1 MSFALLLPVFLL
13 AGLGAMLAR
22 LPWLRIGWHVGVT
35 EVTAK
40 FLVPALLFVSTYRTG
55 IPPSLSWKM
64 LCAFYL
70 PLAVLFAASRLMARQ
85 GGNGAATALAATYS
99 NTVFVGLPVLL
110 QVLGKGSLQFAYPV
124 IAFHSLFCF
133 SLYHLG
139 DDHAPSGWLGP
150 VRSAMTNPIVVA
162 LLLGLALNLVGVEL
176 PGALLRMLDML
187 GGAAL
192 PCALLSLGASV
203 ASLTP
208 GSWARTGA
216 IVLGKLVLLPLGVM
230 ALSVFVFHLPMAP
243 TVALV
248 VLASCPVGLNAAF
261 VVNPAGGGAQLVSS
275 AILLS
280 TLLCA
285 ATMPAWL
292 WMLRHLGQ

>member
-1 MSFALLLPVFLL
+1 MSFALLLPIFLL

-22 LPWLRIGWHVGVT
+22 LPWLRGGWHVGVI
-35 EVTAK
+35 EVTGK
-40 FLVPALLFVSTYRTG
+40 FLVPALLFASAYRTG
-55 IPPSLSWKM
+55 IPPSLSWKV

-70 PLAVLFAASRLMARQ
+70 PLAVLFAAARLMAKH

-110 QVLGKGSLQFAYPV
+110 QVLGENSLQFAYPV

-133 SLYHLG
+133 LLYHLG

-150 VRSAMTNPIVVA
+150 VRRAMTNPIVVA
-162 LLLGLALNLVGVEL
+162 LLVGLALNLAGIAL
-176 PGALLRMLDML
+176 PRALTRLLDML

-203 ASLTP
+203 ATLKP
-208 GSWARTGA
+208 GRWTQTGA

-230 ALSVFVFHLPMAP
+230 ALSVFVFHLPMAAAM
-243 TVALV
+243 ALI

-261 VVNPAGGGAQLVSS
+261 VVNPDGGGAQLVNS

-292 WMLRHLGQ
+292 WMLRQL